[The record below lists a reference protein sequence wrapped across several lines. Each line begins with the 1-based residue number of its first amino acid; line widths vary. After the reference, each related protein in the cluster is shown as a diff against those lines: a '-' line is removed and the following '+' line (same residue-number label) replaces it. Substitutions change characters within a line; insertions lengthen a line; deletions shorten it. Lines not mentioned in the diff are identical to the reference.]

1 MEKIMNYASS
11 FNYDEFMRQLN
22 ILNPLSKHG
31 KEEVE
36 KEVGFTKA
44 AMADVKNQ
52 VAEYNLGPNPERTAI
67 FNKIETIFGQ
77 MAVHTRPP
85 TYWNRTKEEALSYHL
100 HNSHA
105 TAETLRNLVRDLW
118 KTVKDDKVDKDLQEY
133 RQKKLQY
140 LTKREGDVNIE
151 ERKKFDT
158 VDDLSGRVKG
168 IGIDKKDPVRDQNIQ
183 SQDFGRKFDDTR
195 KQDPL
200 RDQNI
205 QSQDFSEKKFVD
217 TRTPG
222 TYKDQ
227 NIQSQDFSGKKFD
240 EQRTQVPQKDFRS
253 EERNYEGGRTQGTA
267 DRIGGN
273 YLGSEF
279 SAGDDKK
286 DHGDYQFHK
295 MKQNEGLQK
304 GGYSHPPTDRED
316 SGYQRDYGYYN
327 NTSDYNYYPKQ
338 QPGYYNPTDSKLPP
352 NYQQRSPDNLQRG
365 V

>member
-1 MEKIMNYASS
+1 MEKIMNYAST

-44 AMADVKNQ
+44 AMAEVKNQ
-52 VAEYNLGPNPERTAI
+52 VAEYTLRPNPERTAI

-77 MAVHTRPP
+77 MAVHPRPP

-100 HNSHA
+100 HNSHS
-105 TAETLRNLVRDLW
+105 TAETLRNLVKDLW

-158 VDDLSGRVKG
+158 VDDLSGRVIG
-168 IGIDKKDPVRDQNIQ
+168 TGIDDKGTLKDQNIQ
-183 SQDFGRKFDDTR
+183 SQDFGKKFDDTR
-195 KQDPL
+195 TQDPL
-200 RDQNI
+200 RDQNL
-205 QSQDFSEKKFVD
+205 QSQDFGEKFFVD

-222 TYKDQ
+222 TYTDK

-240 EQRTQVPQKDFRS
+240 EPRTQGPQKDVRS
-253 EERNYEGGRTQGTA
+253 EERNYDGRMQGTA

-273 YLGSEF
+273 YSGSEF

-286 DHGDYQFHK
+286 DHGDNQFHK
-295 MKQNEGLQK
+295 IKQNEGLQK
-304 GGYSHPPTDRED
+304 GGYSHPPTDRD
-316 SGYQRDYGYYN
+316 TGYQRDYGYYN
-327 NTSDYNYYPKQ
+327 NSSGYNYYPKQ
-338 QPGYYNPTDSKLPP
+338 QPGYYPTDSKLPP
-352 NYQQRSPDNLQRG
+352 NYNYQQRSPDNLQRG